1 MSDKIHNKQKNKK
14 NVYDIQGGEQKF
26 MKKSTK
32 KVLNVAASAAML
44 AGIAPVA
51 GIVAPTAAHASGSFD
66 VYNVPTFGTGSSAV
80 TANNGAI
87 NGGVALGRVKVNIDQ
102 RSLNGGNN
110 TLTFTLP
117 QGFEFS
123 RTTNN
128 NLDPIRNAD
137 TGATV
142 SGNTYSIVST
152 GDGAN
157 RNSIAV
163 NVISTKSAQI
173 QFNGTSNPSD
183 DLEILLNLKNIV
195 STGPNS
201 GDVNLTFSASTE
213 SGLPTGNVKVATV
226 VSSGQVAL
234 EANDTESSS
243 DNFGFTFKLTE
254 SVAGS
259 LKSGNAVKLKLPS
272 GFEWDSRGEFT
283 KLFGDA
289 NFDVNDLSVTGFG
302 SDTLTVSA
310 ASDAA
315 ISSTAASFN
324 LDLNFRVEDED
335 KAKEGDITATVSG
348 NSSSNVSN
356 LVVGSYGQYGG
367 GVTVSS
373 PSTVIAGQDE
383 QQLGD
388 IVVKES
394 VAGSFIE
401 NRTVTLQLPEGARWQ
416 SVYEDGEDATGTTG
430 SIDTANGLNQ
440 PTINYTGT
448 DGRTMRLTFPTKNTS
463 NNAGSITLKDVEV
476 AVQPG
481 FTGDL
486 NVAVAGSQGLTGTVK
501 VATATPS
508 LTLSAS
514 DATYSASIGSDSANI
529 GNLTLKEGA
538 AGALT
543 DDDNGLVEVL
553 LPAGVTFGSTP
564 TVSVTS
570 GDLTI
575 RNVSIDTYNN
585 SATQGVLRF
594 YVDSESTTASTIA
607 INGVNLRIDRTVP
620 QGNIV
625 AKVQGDGAA
634 NTAYH
639 GFGDVTQTWKDSYRY
654 AAQATIATIGT
665 QAPGM
670 ESNAVTAIYTIGS
683 TSYKVNGETRT
694 AEVAPYVENG
704 RTYLPVR
711 YVAEALGVT
720 PANIL
725 FDKATSMVTLIKGD
739 RVVQLKLKTNQLTIN
754 GSTINM
760 DVKAVTKAN
769 RTVLPI
775 AWVGK
780 ALDATVMYDAAAK
793 TVTVNSK

>member
-66 VYNVPTFGTGSSAV
+66 VITVPTLNSNSGPV
-80 TANNGAI
+80 N
-87 NGGVALGRVKVNIDQ
+87 LGRVNINID
-102 RSLNGGNN
+102 RYTLNGG
-110 TLTFTLP
+110 T
-117 QGFEFS
+117 S
-123 RTTNN
+123 
-128 NLDPIRNAD
+128 
-137 TGATV
+137 AT
-142 SGNTYSIVST
+142 GNTYSLTVSLPT
-152 GDGAN
+152 GFQFAAN
-157 RNSIAV
+157 AFQAGNGTQVSVADLGSSDNSIAV
-163 NVISTKSAQI
+163 TGTRLSNTSARIDITGNNQADDITLALALNGI
-173 QFNGTSNPSD
+173 Q
-183 DLEILLNLKNIV
+183 
-195 STGPNS
+195 STGPNT
-201 GDVNLTFSASTE
+201 GDVNLTFTADPST
-213 SGLPTGNVKVATV
+213 GLPTGNVKTATV
-226 VSSGQVAL
+226 VSSGQIAI
-234 EANDTESSS
+234 EARDTQSSS
-243 DNFGFTFKLTE
+243 DNFAFTLRVTE
-254 SVAGS
+254 SVATS
-259 LKSGNAVKLKLPS
+259 LKTGNALKFKLPT
-272 GFEWDSRGEFT
+272 GFEWDTVNVDSAFT
-283 KLFGDA
+283 KLYGDLTA
-289 NFDVNDLSVTGFG
+289 AGLTASVDG
-302 SDTLTVSA
+302 DTLTVA
-310 ASDAA
+310 AKSTDLQSKVA
-315 ISSTAASFN
+315 SSF
-324 LDLNFRVEDED
+324 DLALTFQVEDED
-335 KAKEGDITATVSG
+335 KAKDGDVTATVSG
-348 NSSSNVSN
+348 NSSSNVSS
-356 LVVGSYGQYGG
+356 LVVGTYGEYGG
-367 GVTVSS
+367 GVTVAS

-388 IVVKES
+388 IVVKEA
-394 VAGSFIE
+394 VAGSFIGG
-401 NRTVTLQLPEGARWQ
+401 RTVTLQLPEGARWQ
-416 SVYEDGEDATGTTG
+416 SVYDSGKGVGTTTG
-430 SIDTANGLNQ
+430 SIETANGLTT
-440 PTINYTGT
+440 PDFEYTGT
-448 DGRTMRLTFPTKNTS
+448 DGRTLRMTFKSSDNNTAGKVNTS
-463 NNAGSITLKDVEV
+463 NKAGSITLKDVEV

-486 NVAVAGSQGLTGTVK
+486 NVAVAGSQGLTGNVK

-514 DATYSASIGSDSANI
+514 DATYSAAIGSDSANI

-575 RNVSIDTYNN
+575 RNVSVDTYNN
-585 SATQGVLRF
+585 SGTQGVLRF

-654 AAQATIATIGT
+654 AAQGTIATIGT
-665 QAPGM
+665 QATGV

-683 TSYKVNGETRT
+683 TAYKVNGETRT

>member
-66 VYNVPTFGTGSSAV
+66 VFSVPTLGTASGTV
-80 TANNGAI
+80 Q
-87 NGGVALGRVKVNIDQ
+87 LGRVKVNIDQ
-102 RSLNGGNN
+102 DTLIGPSSTTGDTYSL
-110 TLTFTLP
+110 TVTLP
-117 QGFEFS
+117 QGFEFP
-123 RTTNN
+123 TNSFQAGSAN
-128 NLDPIRNAD
+128 SMTLDRGDNDDASVTANITRISAKSARID
-137 TGATV
+137 IK
-142 SGNTYSIVST
+142 GNTT
-152 GDGAN
+152 E
-157 RNSIAV
+157 
-163 NVISTKSAQI
+163 
-173 QFNGTSNPSD
+173 D
-183 DLEILLNLKNIV
+183 DFGIFLNLNGIT
-195 STGPNS
+195 STGPS
-201 GDVNLTFSASTE
+201 TGDVNLTFSASSI

-234 EANDTESSS
+234 EANDTQSSS
-243 DNFGFTFKLTE
+243 DNFSFTLKVTE
-254 SVAGS
+254 SVAAS
-259 LKSGNAVKLKLPS
+259 LKSGNAIKLKLPT
-272 GFEWDSRGEFT
+272 GFDWDSVGALT
-283 KLFGDA
+283 NLY
-289 NFDVNDLSVTGFG
+289 G
-302 SDTLTVSA
+302 SFVSNSNITTNVDGDTLTIGAVSA
-310 ASDAA
+310 
-315 ISSTAASFN
+315 STEVSAFN
-324 LDLNFRVEDED
+324 LDLNYSVTDED
-335 KAKEGDITATVSG
+335 KAKEGDVTASVSG
-348 NSSSNVSN
+348 NSSSNVSS

-367 GVTVSS
+367 GVTVAS
-373 PSTVIAGQDE
+373 PSTVVAGKDE

-388 IVVKES
+388 IVIKES
-394 VAGSFIE
+394 VAGSFVE
-401 NRTVTLQLPEGARWQ
+401 GRTVTLQLPEGARWQ
-416 SVYEDGEDATGTTG
+416 SVYDNGEETTGTTG
-430 SIDTANGLNQ
+430 STEVANGLNLG
-440 PTINYTGT
+440 TGSTDGIRYTGT
-448 DGRTMRLTFPTKNTS
+448 DGRTMRITFGAENTS
-463 NNAGSITLKDVEV
+463 SNAGTLTLKDVEV

-481 FTGDL
+481 FSGDL
-486 NVAVAGSQGLTGTVK
+486 NVAVAGSQGLTGNIK
-501 VATATPS
+501 VATVTPS
-508 LTLSAS
+508 VTLSAS
-514 DATYSASIGSDSANI
+514 DATYSAAIGSDSASI

-553 LPAGVTFGSTP
+553 LPAGVTFGSVP

-639 GFGDVTQTWKDSYRY
+639 GFGDVTQTWQDSYRY

-665 QAPGM
+665 QAPGV

>member
-66 VYNVPTFGTGSSAV
+66 VYNVPTLGTGSVSKSQ
-80 TANNGAI
+80 
-87 NGGVALGRVKVNIDQ
+87 GGVALGRVKVNIDKLTL
-102 RSLNGGNN
+102 SGGQQ

-117 QGFEFS
+117 QGFEFPS
-123 RTTNN
+123 TT
-128 NLDPIRNAD
+128 
-137 TGATV
+137 TGSTTAFDQFTNTASTTAT
-142 SGNTYSIVST
+142 GNTYNFVST
-152 GDGAN
+152 QADDGSN
-157 RNSIAV
+157 HETIGV
-163 NVISTKSAQI
+163 NVISSKTAQI
-173 QFNGTSNPSD
+173 VFNGTTNPGD
-183 DLEILLNLKNIV
+183 DIELLLNMRQIV
-195 STGPNS
+195 STGPS
-201 GDVNLTFSASTE
+201 TGDVNVTFSASTA

-243 DNFGFTFKLTE
+243 DSFNFTFKLTE
-254 SVAGS
+254 SVAAS
-259 LKSGNAVKLKLPS
+259 LKDGNAVKLKLPS
-272 GFEWDSRGEFT
+272 GFEWDSRGTFT
-283 KLFGDA
+283 TLYGNLAAA
-289 NFDVNDLSVTGFG
+289 NVTTTGFG
-302 SDTLTVSA
+302 TDTLTLA
-310 ASDAA
+310 ATTP
-315 ISSTAASFN
+315 STTASSFN
-324 LDLNFRVEDED
+324 LDLAFSVNDED
-335 KAKEGDITATVSG
+335 KAKEGDITVNVSG

-367 GVTVSS
+367 GVTVAS

-394 VAGSFIE
+394 VAGSFIAD
-401 NRTVTLQLPEGARWQ
+401 RTVTLQLPEGARWQ
-416 SVYEDGEDATGTTG
+416 SVYEDGEGATGTTG
-430 SIDTANGLNQ
+430 SVDTANGLNAPQ
-440 PTINYTGT
+440 IEYTGT
-448 DGRTMRLTFPTKNTS
+448 DGRTMRLKFNTQNTS
-463 NNAGSITLKDVEV
+463 SNAGSITLKDVEV

-486 NVAVAGSQGLTGTVK
+486 NVTVAGSQGLTGTVK

-514 DATYSASIGSDSANI
+514 DATYSAAIGSDSANI

-553 LPAGVTFGSTP
+553 LPAGVTFGSVP

-654 AAQATIATIGT
+654 AAQGTIATIGT
-665 QAPGM
+665 QATGV

-683 TSYKVNGETRT
+683 TAYKVNGETRT

>member
-51 GIVAPTAAHASGSFD
+51 GIVAPTAAHAAGSFD
-66 VYNVPTFGTGSSAV
+66 VLNLPTLGTGSTPNSP
-80 TANNGAI
+80 TAAQYT
-87 NGGVALGRVKVNIDQ
+87 ALGRVKINIDQ
-102 RSLNGGNN
+102 DSLRGGSNQVL
-110 TLTFTLP
+110 TLTLP
-117 QGFEFS
+117 QGFEFRNDQDFTNLNRNVS
-123 RTTNN
+123 PTVGSNTYQLEDGSGIDSFSVKKIGTNN
-128 NLDPIRNAD
+128 
-137 TGATV
+137 
-142 SGNTYSIVST
+142 
-152 GDGAN
+152 
-157 RNSIAV
+157 
-163 NVISTKSAQI
+163 KSAQI
-173 QFNGTSNPSD
+173 VINGTNTGD
-183 DLEILLNLKNIV
+183 DVALFLNLNGIV
-195 STGPNS
+195 STGPS
-201 GDVNLTFSASTE
+201 TGDVNVTFSASSD

-226 VSSGQVAL
+226 VSSGQVAI
-234 EANDTESSS
+234 EANDTQSSS
-243 DNFGFTFKLTE
+243 DNFDFTLKVTE
-254 SVAGS
+254 SVAAS
-259 LKSGNAVKLKLPS
+259 LKTGNALKFKLPS
-272 GFEWDSRGEFT
+272 GFEWNSVGTFT
-283 KLFGDA
+283 PLYGDLTSG
-289 NFDVNDLSVTGFG
+289 DLTTTVDG
-302 SDTLTVSA
+302 DTLTVAAANASA
-310 ASDAA
+310 LSTTAS
-315 ISSTAASFN
+315 SFN
-324 LDLNFRVEDED
+324 LDLSFSVEDED
-335 KAKEGDITATVSG
+335 KAKEGDITASVSG
-348 NSSSNVSN
+348 NSSANVSS

-367 GVTVSS
+367 GVTVAS

-394 VAGSFIE
+394 VAGSFIAG
-401 NRTVTLQLPEGARWQ
+401 RTVTLQLPEGARWQ
-416 SVYEDGEDATGTTG
+416 SVYEDGTDVTGTTG
-430 SIDTANGLNQ
+430 SIDTANGLGQ
-440 PTINYTGT
+440 PNITYTGT
-448 DGRTMRLTFPTKNTS
+448 DGRTMRMTFPEGSVNSS
-463 NNAGSITLKDVEV
+463 NNNSGSITLKDVEV

-481 FTGDL
+481 FSGDL

-508 LTLSAS
+508 VTLSAS
-514 DATYSASIGSDSANI
+514 DATYSVAIGSDSANI

-575 RNVSIDTYNN
+575 RNVSVDTYNN

-625 AKVQGDGAA
+625 AKVQGDAAA
-634 NTAYH
+634 NSAYH
-639 GFGDVTQTWKDSYRY
+639 GANDVVQTWYDSYRF
-654 AAQATIATIGT
+654 AAQAPIATIGT
-665 QAPGM
+665 ASENA

-725 FDKATSMVTLIKGD
+725 FDKPTSMVTLIKGD

>member
-51 GIVAPTAAHASGSFD
+51 GIVAPTAVHAAGSFD
-66 VYNVPTFGTGSSAV
+66 VLNLPTLGTGSTPNSP
-80 TANNGAI
+80 TAAQYT
-87 NGGVALGRVKVNIDQ
+87 ALGRVKVNIDQ
-102 RSLNGGNN
+102 DTLRGGSNQV
-110 TLTFTLP
+110 LTFTLP
-117 QGFEFS
+117 QGFEFRADQDFTGIA
-123 RTTNN
+123 RTASPTVGSNTYQLDNGSGIDSVSVKKIGNN
-128 NLDPIRNAD
+128 N
-137 TGATV
+137 
-142 SGNTYSIVST
+142 
-152 GDGAN
+152 
-157 RNSIAV
+157 
-163 NVISTKSAQI
+163 KSAQI
-173 QFNGTSNPSD
+173 TITGTNTVD
-183 DLEILLNLKNIV
+183 DVALFLNLNGIV
-195 STGPNS
+195 STGPS
-201 GDVNLTFSASTE
+201 TGDVNVAFSASSD

-234 EANDTESSS
+234 EANDTQSSS
-243 DNFGFTFKLTE
+243 DNFDFTLKVTE
-254 SVAGS
+254 SVAAS
-259 LKSGNAVKLKLPS
+259 LKTGNALKFKLPS
-272 GFEWDSRGEFT
+272 GFEWNSVGTFT
-283 KLFGDA
+283 PLYGDLA
-289 NFDVNDLSVTGFG
+289 SADLTTTVDG
-302 SDTLTVSA
+302 DTLTIA
-310 ASDAA
+310 ARNAA
-315 ISSTAASFN
+315 ALSTTASSFN
-324 LDLNFRVEDED
+324 LDLSFSVEDED
-335 KAKEGDITATVSG
+335 KAKEGDITASVSG
-348 NSSSNVSN
+348 NSSANVSS

-367 GVTVSS
+367 GVTVAS
-373 PSTVIAGQDE
+373 PSSVIAGQDE

-394 VAGSFIE
+394 VAGSFIAG
-401 NRTVTLQLPEGARWQ
+401 RTVTLQLPEGARWQ
-416 SVYEDGEDATGTTG
+416 SVYEDGTDVTGTTG
-430 SIDTANGLNQ
+430 SIDTANGLGQ
-440 PTINYTGT
+440 PNITYTGT
-448 DGRTMRLTFPTKNTS
+448 DGRTMRMTFPEGSVNS
-463 NNAGSITLKDVEV
+463 SNNNAGSITLKDVEV

-481 FTGDL
+481 FSGDL

-508 LTLSAS
+508 VTLSAS

-575 RNVSIDTYNN
+575 RNVSVDTYNN

-625 AKVQGDGAA
+625 AKVQGDAAA
-634 NTAYH
+634 NSAYH
-639 GFGDVTQTWKDSYRY
+639 GNGDVVQTWFDSYRY

-725 FDKATSMVTLIKGD
+725 FDKPTSMVTLIKGD

>member
-66 VYNVPTFGTGSSAV
+66 VYNVPTLGTGSGTV
-80 TANNGAI
+80 Q
-87 NGGVALGRVKVNIDQ
+87 LGRVKVNVDQ
-102 RSLNGGNN
+102 YSLTGGSQN
-110 TLTFTLP
+110 LTVTLP
-117 QGFEFS
+117 QGFEFPAGS
-123 RTTNN
+123 FDGTT
-128 NLDPIRNAD
+128 
-137 TGATV
+137 AT
-142 SGNTYSIVST
+142 GNTYELVNAGGSST
-152 GDGAN
+152 QAGASVTVT
-157 RNSIAV
+157 R
-163 NVISTKSAQI
+163 ISSKSAQI
-173 QFNGTSNPSD
+173 VFNGTNNGD
-183 DLEILLNLKNIV
+183 DTELFLNLNGIAA
-195 STGPNS
+195 TGPS
-201 GDVNLTFSASTE
+201 TGDVNLTFSASTQ

-226 VSSGQVAL
+226 VSSGQVAV

-243 DNFGFTFKLTE
+243 DNFNFTFKLTE
-254 SVAGS
+254 SVAAS
-259 LKSGNAVKLKLPS
+259 LKSGNAVKLKLPT
-272 GFEWDSRGEFT
+272 GFEWDARGTFT
-283 KLFGDA
+283 SLYG
-289 NFDVNDLSVTGFG
+289 NLTNTGVTTTGFG
-302 SDTLTVSA
+302 TDTLTIA
-310 ASDAA
+310 ATTA
-315 ISSTAASFN
+315 STTASSFN
-324 LDLNFRVEDED
+324 LDLSFSVTDED
-335 KAKEGDITATVSG
+335 KAKEGDVTATVSG
-348 NSSSNVSN
+348 NSSTNVSN
-356 LVVGSYGQYGG
+356 LVVGSYGEYGG
-367 GVTVSS
+367 GVTVTS

-394 VAGSFIE
+394 VAGSFIAG
-401 NRTVTLQLPEGARWQ
+401 RTVTLQLPEGARWQ

-448 DGRTMRLTFPTKNTS
+448 DGRTMRLTFPTQNTS

-481 FTGDL
+481 FSGDL

-514 DATYSASIGSDSANI
+514 DATYSAAIGSDSANI

-553 LPAGVTFGSTP
+553 LPAGVTFGAVP

-625 AKVQGDGAA
+625 AKVQGDAAA

-639 GFGDVTQTWKDSYRY
+639 GAGDVTKTWQDSYRY

-665 QAPGM
+665 QAPGA

>member
-1 MSDKIHNKQKNKK
+1 MSDKIQNKQKNKK

-66 VYNVPTFGTGSSAV
+66 VYNVPTLSTGSADS
-80 TANNGAI
+80 I
-87 NGGVALGRVKVNIDQ
+87 NLGRVKVNVDQ
-102 RSLNGGNN
+102 Y
-110 TLTFTLP
+110 TLTGGSQELTVTLP
-117 QGFEFS
+117 QGFEFAS
-123 RTTNN
+123 DFREVQSGNPAGANTFQIVDVANN
-128 NLDPIRNAD
+128 
-137 TGATV
+137 TVTATV
-142 SGNTYSIVST
+142 YKI
-152 GDGAN
+152 
-157 RNSIAV
+157 
-163 NVISTKSAQI
+163 
-173 QFNGTSNPSD
+173 GTSNKSAKIVFTGDNSSSD
-183 DLEILLNLKNIV
+183 GDDTSLFLNLNNIKA
-195 STGPNS
+195 TGPNT
-201 GDVNLTFSASTE
+201 GDVNLTFSASTQ
-213 SGLPTGNVKVATV
+213 SGLPTGNVKVGTV

-234 EANDTESSS
+234 EANDTQSSS
-243 DNFGFTFKLTE
+243 DNFDFTLKVTE
-254 SVAGS
+254 SVAAS
-259 LKSGNAVKLKLPS
+259 LKTGNALKFKLPS
-272 GFEWDSRGEFT
+272 GFEWNSVGTFT
-283 KLFGDA
+283 PLYGDLTSG
-289 NFDVNDLSVTGFG
+289 DLTTTVDG
-302 SDTLTVSA
+302 DTLTVAA
-310 ASDAA
+310 ASTSAL
-315 ISSTAASFN
+315 SSTASSFN
-324 LDLNFRVEDED
+324 LDLSFSVEDED
-335 KAKEGDITATVSG
+335 KAKEGDITASVSG
-348 NSSSNVSN
+348 NSSANVSS

-367 GVTVSS
+367 GVTVAS
-373 PSTVIAGQDE
+373 PSSVIAGQDE

-394 VAGSFIE
+394 VAGSFIAG
-401 NRTVTLQLPEGARWQ
+401 RTVTLQLPEGARWQ
-416 SVYEDGEDATGTTG
+416 SVYEDGTDVTGTTG
-430 SIDTANGLNQ
+430 SIDTANGLGQ
-440 PTINYTGT
+440 PNITYTGT
-448 DGRTMRLTFPTKNTS
+448 DGRTLRMTFPEGSVNNS
-463 NNAGSITLKDVEV
+463 NNNAGSITLKDVEV

-481 FTGDL
+481 FSGDL

-508 LTLSAS
+508 VTLSAS
-514 DATYSASIGSDSANI
+514 DATYSVAIGSDSANI

-575 RNVSIDTYNN
+575 RNVSVDTYNN

-625 AKVQGDGAA
+625 AKVQGDAAA
-634 NTAYH
+634 NSAYH
-639 GFGDVTQTWKDSYRY
+639 GADDVVQTWYDSYRF
-654 AAQATIATIGT
+654 AAQAPIATIGT
-665 QAPGM
+665 ASENA

-683 TSYKVNGETRT
+683 TAYTVNGESRT